1 MRVSSYNLTSLTLL
15 FVILATSQ
23 VQGFFLYRDDDL
35 DGVENRSTN
44 LTQNAILGVYDVVTG
59 LTHGVGAI
67 FDQFE
72 DGFER
77 IRPNKT
83 VINKVSVSDEEDDS
97 SLGSSAV
104 QGLFSSLRNLNK
116 NVGKLVYIVGDTL
129 TERRDQVEDI
139 ASNVDTRVFLGSKFR
154 SSISILIILG
164 YTLRAGA
171 ERVEETKLWIYSQ
184 DGERVRGGG

>member
-164 YTLRAGA
+164 DTLRAGA